1 MLLIQ
6 RARRYSPHSE
16 EKDWAILTEVGKLLG
31 AEEVVSEDSF
41 DTFLHSIQLLNTSL
55 SKGNLSTDKPLVL
68 SMGRAPQTLDYLSTL
83 EEKGVCV
90 LNPTAGVRACQRS
103 NIERVMREN
112 HLPLP
117 P

>member
-55 SKGNLSTDKPLVL
+55 SKGNLSID
-68 SMGRAPQTLDYLSTL
+68 
-83 EEKGVCV
+83 
-90 LNPTAGVRACQRS
+90 
-103 NIERVMREN
+103 
-112 HLPLP
+112 
-117 P
+117 